1 MHLTNANKEPISL
14 SASDKKQLICLL
26 TTIFKNTYY
35 SEIIKYILMS
45 FGGDVLV
52 KNKKKKSK
60 KRVSAPFTYI
70 TALTI
75 QDSKN

>member
-1 MHLTNANKEPISL
+1 
-14 SASDKKQLICLL
+14 
-26 TTIFKNTYY
+26 
-35 SEIIKYILMS
+35 MS